1 MQGSLVAGST
11 WRAPLDVMEAG
22 PALVDVCEPALE
34 AVTEKTEAVLV
45 EPSLT
50 TPCPF
55 SRREEQEDL
64 EAFLRSLAARCG
76 EHIRPFRLSQTS
88 PSESAASS
96 NKESD

>member
-1 MQGSLVAGST
+1 
-11 WRAPLDVMEAG
+11 MEAG

-34 AVTEKTEAVLV
+34 AVTEAVLV

-76 EHIRPFRLSQTS
+76 
-88 PSESAASS
+88 
-96 NKESD
+96 